1 MLSAL
6 FSISDV
12 HFCMMK
18 GMPSGLF
25 LAACVKSMPK
35 RCSLP
40 WSFLCPHWM
49 AKVSRH
55 FLWQAREHCRT
66 NAAHSQLPI
75 QSNPIPDLF
84 FSFFYQKQRAS
95 RYLLALGPVKHH
107 QAVALAA
114 LGRRSQLPQ
123 LVRLGS
129 LGHVGV
135 PEGARRAGR
144 FDQDLVGTCG
154 NGTEARTRQRGGS
167 TEVPKLRV
175 LLKVSFTHWTLGW
188 ILMCSSLPMS
198 EGEGGSLSSK
208 SSAEDIVPV
217 EGVRGKR
224 LLKSPG
230 Q

>member
-75 QSNPIPDLF
+75 QSNTIPDHF
-84 FSFFYQKQRAS
+84 FFF
-95 RYLLALGPVKHH
+95 
-107 QAVALAA
+107 
-114 LGRRSQLPQ
+114 
-123 LVRLGS
+123 
-129 LGHVGV
+129 
-135 PEGARRAGR
+135 
-144 FDQDLVGTCG
+144 F
-154 NGTEARTRQRGGS
+154 
-167 TEVPKLRV
+167 
-175 LLKVSFTHWTLGW
+175 F
-188 ILMCSSLPMS
+188 
-198 EGEGGSLSSK
+198 
-208 SSAEDIVPV
+208 
-217 EGVRGKR
+217 
-224 LLKSPG
+224 
-230 Q
+230 